1 MQLRLKLFLC
11 AALAFCAATVV
22 GQNGDR
28 IEFQADSTDTE
39 FIEGGGV
46 IKRYSGNVI
55 ARSTDLELKADE
67 AIYNSTLN
75 LTRLYGNASLRDS
88 VRTLYADTLFYY
100 DRLRKAIASGHVR
113 GFERARSILA
123 GHVVYERNLRLL
135 TGTGGVTVRDDSIR
149 SSATG
154 LVMVLNDSTNNGLIA
169 GMPSLVREDK
179 QGSIMTLTASDTL
192 RMYNKERTAEIWN
205 NVVVKKDS
213 MTAHSIRAFYEDIP
227 ERLTLIGKPVIENI
241 MHGTGDEDNNPIR
254 ISSVVNGDTIYV
266 YLTERALTGVQM
278 IGNAIGTTTATD
290 SIGAIYYR
298 SVLEGRDMRLDMN
311 NNEVSL
317 VTAVG
322 TANSYYMHAATKK
335 GRNMFVNTAR
345 GDTIRL
351 FFENGGISNMRI
363 LGMNGG
369 DAVGKYYEYTPS
381 KTAADSAKEDAGKKP
396 KPKPKKKKN

>member
-1 MQLRLKLFLC
+1 MQLRLKLFICAVLVLC
-11 AALAFCAATVV
+11 AVTAA
-22 GQNGDR
+22 GQNGDV
-28 IEFQADSTDTE
+28 IEFQADSTVTE

-88 VRTLYADTLFYY
+88 VRTLYADTLLYY

-154 LVMVLNDSTNNGLIA
+154 MVMVLNDSTNNGLII

-179 QGSIMTLTASDTL
+179 QGSIITMTASDTL
-192 RMYNKERTAEIWN
+192 RIFNKERTAEIWN

-213 MTAHSIRAFYEDIP
+213 MTAHSVRAFYEDIP
-227 ERLTLIGKPVIENI
+227 ERVTLIGKPVIENI
-241 MHGTGDEDNNPIR
+241 MHGTGDEDNVPIR
-254 ISSVVNGDTIYV
+254 IESVVNGDTIYV
-266 YLTERALTGVQM
+266 YLKERELTGVRM
-278 IGNAIGTTTATD
+278 IGNAVGTTTAID
-290 SIGAIYYR
+290 SIGALYYR
-298 SVLEGRDMRLDMN
+298 SVLESRDMRLDMTDN
-311 NNEVSL
+311 QISL

-335 GRNMFVNTAR
+335 GRNMFVNTAQ

-351 FFENGGISNMRI
+351 FFENGGISDMRI
-363 LGMNGG
+363 QGLNGG
-369 DAVGKYYEYTPS
+369 DAMGKYYEYAPT
-381 KTAADSAKEDAGKKP
+381 KTVVDSVKEDASKKP
-396 KPKPKKKKN
+396 KSKSKKKR